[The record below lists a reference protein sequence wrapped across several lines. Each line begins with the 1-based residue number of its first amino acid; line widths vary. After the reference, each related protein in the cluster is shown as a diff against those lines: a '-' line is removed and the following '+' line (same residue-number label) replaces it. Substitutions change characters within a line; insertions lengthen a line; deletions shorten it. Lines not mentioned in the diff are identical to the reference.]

1 MSSLDRMKK
10 LSGILNE
17 DYQYDMSDKG
27 DMHDALGD
35 VQISID
41 GAMQGLQKASNL
53 ASQVSDEIEKTLY
66 TDESVEGLDI
76 LKRNAG
82 ISEDAPQM
90 VQVKVINSG
99 YGTDRG
105 MMDAEII
112 SQELDGN
119 MQPILKVRIK
129 DVNMGDPVIAEWRNN
144 MWTVD
149 MD

>member
-1 MSSLDRMKK
+1 MNELD
-10 LSGILNE
+10 L
-17 DYQYDMSDKG
+17 
-27 DMHDALGD
+27 
-35 VQISID
+35 
-41 GAMQGLQKASNL
+41 
-53 ASQVSDEIEKTLY
+53 
-66 TDESVEGLDI
+66 

>member
-1 MSSLDRMKK
+1 
-10 LSGILNE
+10 
-17 DYQYDMSDKG
+17 
-27 DMHDALGD
+27 
-35 VQISID
+35 
-41 GAMQGLQKASNL
+41 
-53 ASQVSDEIEKTLY
+53 
-66 TDESVEGLDI
+66 
-76 LKRNAG
+76 
-82 ISEDAPQM
+82 
-90 VQVKVINSG
+90 
-99 YGTDRG
+99 